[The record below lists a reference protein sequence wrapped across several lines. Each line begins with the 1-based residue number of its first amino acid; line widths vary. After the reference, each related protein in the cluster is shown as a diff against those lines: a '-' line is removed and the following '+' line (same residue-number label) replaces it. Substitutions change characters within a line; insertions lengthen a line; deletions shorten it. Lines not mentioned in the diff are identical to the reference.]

1 LGAEFLH
8 GEARAVAE
16 LARKARLVSYEV
28 SGSHQRTR
36 NGAIVP
42 LRDFWGPI
50 AQVLDRIG
58 DSRRA
63 DESLADAL
71 SRKPGGRTLAQ
82 ARKLTFEFVE
92 GFHAADASRVSV
104 RAVAAASPT
113 DDPQAKR
120 MGRLVEGFVRVPET
134 MASGLHD
141 VLTLNCRVRA
151 VRWRRHRVALYVDQ
165 DGVGN
170 GIVEARAAIITIPLG
185 VLAAGSD
192 DPACVIFDPRP
203 TTLDR
208 HAARLAMGHVVRIVL
223 LVEEDFWARAAVHA
237 GDDVRDGCFSF
248 LHTHERDFAIWWTQ
262 FPVRTPLVVGWA
274 GGSRAVRL
282 TREQAPEVR
291 AIAVQS
297 LARSLGLAARRLAP
311 LVRYAWLHDWTAD
324 PFARGAYSYALVG
337 GQSAARALA
346 QPVQGTLVFA
356 GEATDANGENGTVH
370 GAIDSGYRAASR
382 LLRIL
387 G

>member
-113 DDPQAKR
+113 DDQQAKR
-120 MGRLVEGFVRVPET
+120 MGRPWWRDSFG
-134 MASGLHD
+134 
-141 VLTLNCRVRA
+141 CRR
-151 VRWRRHRVALYVDQ
+151 RWR
-165 DGVGN
+165 
-170 GIVEARAAIITIPLG
+170 AA
-185 VLAAGSD
+185 
-192 DPACVIFDPRP
+192 C
-203 TTLDR
+203 TT
-208 HAARLAMGHVVRIVL
+208 
-223 LVEEDFWARAAVHA
+223 
-237 GDDVRDGCFSF
+237 S
-248 LHTHERDFAIWWTQ
+248 
-262 FPVRTPLVVGWA
+262 
-274 GGSRAVRL
+274 
-282 TREQAPEVR
+282 
-291 AIAVQS
+291 
-297 LARSLGLAARRLAP
+297 
-311 LVRYAWLHDWTAD
+311 
-324 PFARGAYSYALVG
+324 
-337 GQSAARALA
+337 
-346 QPVQGTLVFA
+346 
-356 GEATDANGENGTVH
+356 
-370 GAIDSGYRAASR
+370 
-382 LLRIL
+382 
-387 G
+387 